1 MIKENPYIFW
11 ILGPTASGKT
21 SIGGVFSKILSEN
34 DIPAIQYDGDEIR
47 DLLGS
52 NLGFESHDRLR
63 VVSTIVY
70 LANKSLNSG
79 MNVVVSALTAN
90 EDARNYIKNHIE
102 NIIII
107 YLECSIE
114 KCMERD
120 YKGLYKKA
128 LDGEI
133 DTLIGINTEYVPF
146 ENPDIILKTENKSVD
161 ECAQELIEFIDE
173 KSNL

>member
-1 MIKENPYIFW
+1 MIKENLCIFW

-21 SIGGVFSKILSEN
+21 SIAKILSKILSEK
-34 DIPAIQYDGDEIR
+34 DVPVIHYDGDEIR
-47 DLLGS
+47 DLFGP
-52 NLGFESHDRLR
+52 NLGFESLDRLT
-63 VVSTIVY
+63 VVNTIGY
-70 LANKSLNSG
+70 LAKKSLNSG

-114 KCMERD
+114 KCIERD
-120 YKGLYKKA
+120 YKGLYRKA

-133 DTLIGINTEYVPF
+133 ETLIGINTEYIPF
-146 ENPDIILKTENKSVD
+146 KNPDIILKTENKSVD
-161 ECAQELIEFIDE
+161 ECARELFDFFDE
-173 KSNL
+173 KLN